1 MFAMSMKFNLQHILL
16 CVAAVTAEL
25 DPNDVN
31 KQLKD
36 LGYEGP
42 TPPSVEQGQKAFE
55 EQCRKH
61 GGEEAVEKGKVKH
74 FKIKKKLQS

>member
-1 MFAMSMKFNLQHILL
+1 LL

-55 EQCRKH
+55 EQCRKL
-61 GGEEAVEKGKVKH
+61 GGEEAVERGKVKQ
-74 FKIKKKLQS
+74 IKSK